1 MYRPKP
7 QEIYR
12 HFKGKLYQVLTIAI
26 HSETGEEMVVY
37 QAMYGD
43 FPIYCRPLWMFVSTV
58 DTIKYPDADQTYRF
72 ELVRKRSDEIREK
85 PDRPGV
91 PRVLQ
96 KNAQDN
102 AQAAVRK
109 NREETEA
116 PERGVMGKTIE
127 EEAAELN
134 MDPRVVA
141 FLDADS
147 PDERLQILSDLHKD
161 ITNEQLDVMS
171 MALDEIIPDGDVYDR
186 YDALRGVLL
195 TRKRFESSRLRS

>member
-12 HFKGKLYQVLTIAI
+12 HFKGKLYQVLTIAV

-43 FPIYCRPLWMFVSTV
+43 FQIYCRPLWMFVSTV

-85 PDRPGV
+85 PDKPGV

-96 KNAQDN
+96 KNPQDN
-102 AQAAVRK
+102 AQASVRK
-109 NREETEA
+109 NPEETETQ
-116 PERGVMGKTIE
+116 ERGVMGKTIE

-134 MDPRVVA
+134 MDPLVVA